1 MRKHKITEEL
11 ERIAELIRKADSLI
25 SPITYHDK
33 MKWLL
38 TKDARLQLFEK
49 NPKCIFPLKMG
60 REVPFFPVCNRQ
72 GMVDPDIVSFSL
84 KLAKRMVGKEAVDQ
98 EHLYAVIAK
107 LEATR
112 NKYAKD
118 IPKPVDMAA
127 KKGLV
132 TKMMTKVK
140 RYIEPLKK

>member
-1 MRKHKITEEL
+1 MSKHKITEDL

-38 TKDARLQLFEK
+38 TKDARQQLFER

-72 GMVDPDIVSFSL
+72 GMVDPDIISFSL
-84 KLAKRMVGKEAVDQ
+84 KLANRMVGKEAVDQ

-107 LEATR
+107 LEASR
-112 NKYAKD
+112 KKYEKD

-127 KKGLV
+127 RKGLV
-132 TKMMTKVK
+132 TKMMSKVK